1 VRTARI
7 TVVDAEHGSPLPAW
21 DKMGRPPFP
30 TLAQIE
36 ALRKAAALP
45 SPRTEK
51 LTNGS
56 LTLTLPP
63 HALALI
69 EVSK

>member
-1 VRTARI
+1 
-7 TVVDAEHGSPLPAW
+7 
-21 DKMGRPPFP
+21 MGRPAFP

-45 SPRTEK
+45 TAQTQPLK
-51 LTNGS
+51 NGS
-56 LTLTLPP
+56 LALTLQP

-69 EVSK
+69 EIGR